1 MKVIELPP
9 VERLCQLFE
18 LRDGHLYWRVSKGG
32 SRAGVRAGCPDR
44 GYLRVK
50 VGGRIYAVHRLIWM
64 MNFGPIPDGI
74 HIDHIDGNPGNN
86 KIENLRLAT
95 NAENQRNRQGANADS
110 KSGIRGVS
118 PQKGGWQA
126 RVQVNGRE
134 IGRWFKSKIAAVIFV
149 DLIRT
154 KYFGDFYSSPVTPGL
169 AELLA

>member
-1 MKVIELPP
+1 
-9 VERLCQLFE
+9 
-18 LRDGHLYWRVSKGG
+18 
-32 SRAGVRAGCPDR
+32 
-44 GYLRVK
+44 
-50 VGGRIYAVHRLIWM
+50 M